1 MSTPEWSDLNHD
13 HMPTIIVDIDHD
25 VVHATPPW
33 SASSSSTTT
42 NHPSSSSPRPP
53 PIGFSTNV
61 QENINRDIHRLVPSS
76 PSHPDGA
83 HYHDTTSRASYR
95 SPFTGHRYEFN
106 PKRNGTMH
114 VEVDNQSVVREVK
127 KKSEEGGGEGG
138 EGEEGEGGEGA
149 TLLVSPVFVQG
160 CRREMTVLCG
170 GSHQRWMD
178 EVRVSFL
185 CGISSI
191 LIGKKFDVR
200 NHVER
205 QDIGGNAATVFSS
218 FDSDIFLKK
227 MTDLTC
233 KPMARKI
240 FATQMFAQF
249 LSSLSSTAPSNH
261 HQKQDRRR
269 FERAHTS
276 DGGLHRAQT
285 SDSGLHSGRGRGR
298 KEDEAEE
305 EESHHHVDLWSIL
318 EIATEINKRR
328 REEAAQAKKSTQQQ
342 QQQQQQQRQRATSR
356 PPPPRPPRPP
366 RPPPR
371 PPPRLLVPRPIPPRP
386 RLPLPRTPKG
396 APPVSSV
403 SSTYGPLPATP
414 PEPPPITVAAQPRP
428 PPPPRPPPQQ
438 TKKKISSAEE
448 TEETEETDQTDQT
461 DQTEESRVKDE
472 KESISCLLGRL
483 CRAGDEKVDPIFQ
496 FHQQKMEEEKNKNE
510 NGGGVMPLLR
520 VPSSPL
526 VLLSDEEMSAFD
538 VHTCLWG
545 HYQIRSLSLSLY
557 EDVKS
562 LEDTETGERTMT
574 KQKMTGVEGHDDDDD
589 DEEGDDTFVELQSP
603 SSSTPL
609 RTKRSFKQKTPA
621 RGATPLRK
629 KGRRH
634 STFAAVGTNDLSY
647 LGVTADRFAEI
658 QSSIWSRVLPTMGKI
673 SSKINKRGRRV
684 SMIGGQGAPSPSGS
698 GGGGGGGGGMF
709 HLQRMMAQH
718 AVGETVV
725 TPSKQLVRGGSVH
738 QLVGNKTTPKHI
750 FLRGSAIRGGGSGG
764 RPGKYGMTP
773 AKSTTKRVQL
783 GKHRHAQSTMSALD
797 WSTAS
802 VSPSMDAMLTKRKYA
817 MALERTK
824 IIGKDIIEM
833 KRKMVVLEE
842 KMRLS
847 VAETMIRRY
856 QVRKLTGPSYQPQV
870 GGGGGEKKM
879 VVEEGKEEG
888 EGEEEVEEYRG

>member
-1 MSTPEWSDLNHD
+1 M
-13 HMPTIIVDIDHD
+13 
-25 VVHATPPW
+25 
-33 SASSSSTTT
+33 
-42 NHPSSSSPRPP
+42 
-53 PIGFSTNV
+53 
-61 QENINRDIHRLVPSS
+61 
-76 PSHPDGA
+76 
-83 HYHDTTSRASYR
+83 
-95 SPFTGHRYEFN
+95 
-106 PKRNGTMH
+106 
-114 VEVDNQSVVREVK
+114 
-127 KKSEEGGGEGG
+127 
-138 EGEEGEGGEGA
+138 
-149 TLLVSPVFVQG
+149 
-160 CRREMTVLCG
+160 
-170 GSHQRWMD
+170 
-178 EVRVSFL
+178 
-185 CGISSI
+185 
-191 LIGKKFDVR
+191 
-200 NHVER
+200 
-205 QDIGGNAATVFSS
+205 
-218 FDSDIFLKK
+218 
-227 MTDLTC
+227 
-233 KPMARKI
+233 
-240 FATQMFAQF
+240 
-249 LSSLSSTAPSNH
+249 
-261 HQKQDRRR
+261 
-269 FERAHTS
+269 
-276 DGGLHRAQT
+276 
-285 SDSGLHSGRGRGR
+285 
-298 KEDEAEE
+298 
-305 EESHHHVDLWSIL
+305 
-318 EIATEINKRR
+318 
-328 REEAAQAKKSTQQQ
+328 
-342 QQQQQQQRQRATSR
+342 
-356 PPPPRPPRPP
+356 
-366 RPPPR
+366 
-371 PPPRLLVPRPIPPRP
+371 
-386 RLPLPRTPKG
+386 
-396 APPVSSV
+396 
-403 SSTYGPLPATP
+403 
-414 PEPPPITVAAQPRP
+414 
-428 PPPPRPPPQQ
+428 
-438 TKKKISSAEE
+438 
-448 TEETEETDQTDQT
+448 
-461 DQTEESRVKDE
+461 
-472 KESISCLLGRL
+472 GRL
-483 CRAGDEKVDPIFQ
+483 CRAGNETVDPIFQ
-496 FHQQKMEEEKNKNE
+496 LHQQKMGEEKNKNE
-510 NGGGVMPLLR
+510 NGGVGGVMPLLR

-526 VLLSDEEMSAFD
+526 VLLSDKEMSAFD

-557 EDVKS
+557 EDAES
-562 LEDTETGERTMT
+562 LENTETGVLTKT
-574 KQKMTGVEGHDDDDD
+574 KQKMIGVEGDVDEDD
-589 DEEGDDTFVELQSP
+589 DEEGADTFVQLKSP

-629 KGRRH
+629 KGRRY

-698 GGGGGGGGGMF
+698 GGGGGGSGGSGGGML

-847 VAETMIRRY
+847 VAETIIRRY

-870 GGGGGEKKM
+870 GGGEKKV

-888 EGEEEVEEYRG
+888 EGEEELEEYRG